1 MVMAEMEAMERMM
14 VHEEAAIGME
24 MEEGRHGMKE
34 EAIEIGQVHMIALI
48 EGIACPLIVTN
59 LHPLTFLD
67 NI

>member
-1 MVMAEMEAMERMM
+1 MM

-48 EGIACPLIVTN
+48 EGIASPLIVTN
-59 LHPLTFLD
+59 LHPLPFLD